1 MIDTVSRDQRSRN
14 MAAVSN
20 KDTLPE
26 ILVRRALHRLGY
38 RFRLHRSDL
47 PGTPDIVLPK
57 YKLCIFV
64 HGCFWHRH
72 AGCKRASTPSTNVEF
87 WKRKFENNV
96 NRDAATVDRLTKM
109 GWRVEVIW
117 TCQTSRSEDLMKV
130 LNGCLSGTKP

>member
-1 MIDTVSRDQRSRN
+1 

-72 AGCKRASTPSTNVEF
+72 PGCKRASTPSTNVEF
-87 WKRKFENNV
+87 WERKFEKNV

-117 TCQTSRSEDLMKV
+117 TCQTSRSDDLMKV

>member
-1 MIDTVSRDQRSRN
+1 

-20 KDTLPE
+20 KDTRPE

-38 RFRLHRSDL
+38 RFRLHRGDL

-72 AGCKRASTPSTNVEF
+72 PGCKRASMPSTNVEF
-87 WKRKFENNV
+87 WERKFEKNV
-96 NRDAATVDRLTKM
+96 NRDAATADRLTKM
-109 GWRVEVIW
+109 GWRVKVIW
-117 TCQTSRSEDLMKV
+117 TCQTSRSEDLMKA

>member
-87 WKRKFENNV
+87 WKRKFEKNV

>member
-1 MIDTVSRDQRSRN
+1 MDTVSRDQRSRN

-87 WKRKFENNV
+87 WKRKFEKNV